1 MDVNIAKEI
10 LQELRRHGWTLGFA
24 ESCTGG
30 LLSAELTLN
39 AGVSDVYRGA
49 VVAYANEV
57 KVSILGVA
65 NSSLQSFG
73 AVSEP
78 VAKEMA
84 KGARRALH
92 ADCAV
97 AVTGIAGPTGGTP
110 DKPVGLVCLAASG
123 PNFEVSK
130 SQIFSGDRREIQQQS
145 LLCGWRLLLE
155 QLRLQ

>member
-1 MDVNIAKEI
+1 
-10 LQELRRHGWTLGFA
+10 
-24 ESCTGG
+24 
-30 LLSAELTLN
+30 
-39 AGVSDVYRGA
+39 
-49 VVAYANEV
+49 
-57 KVSILGVA
+57 
-65 NSSLQSFG
+65 
-73 AVSEP
+73 
-78 VAKEMA
+78 MA